1 MYRKIALI
9 AMALALPAAAVA
21 DVRLENAAFDQFG
34 DDGKPEAWSLSGKF
48 KIARGDGH
56 NGSGGLSWES
66 DAPCGKLHT
75 ARQVLQGLK
84 PGDLISFEMLVKK
97 EGFKTTGSHGAV
109 FSIEMRDASNKW
121 IRALYATT
129 KSVKDGDWTRIS
141 SSGVVPAGTKTPV
154 VVIYV
159 SGDSQGR
166 VAWDN
171 IVVRKV
177 LQDPVSFVCTSA
189 YRGTAADG
197 KADFHASI
205 ILPDKHANGRIE
217 AFFSWMGADGAAVR
231 RPAER
236 LTKDEAAITLDVSG
250 MAMGRQEVK
259 CELLA
264 DGKVIG
270 SASTPFTRVAALP
283 RRHVWI
289 DRHGRCIV
297 DGKPFFPLGMYWNPN
312 ERGMAAFTNGPF
324 NCVVHYEMMNPRRL
338 DFCRAHGLMSLSAID
353 RKLWKPAND
362 ASKPAEAATAR
373 AKLSAAIDAIK
384 DHPALL
390 GWYVGDE
397 VDAGSVAGQ
406 RKLYDFIVERDPDHP
421 TYAVQD
427 RTYDLRVF
435 LPTADVIG
443 LDPYPV
449 AQKPLRTVTDFM
461 RQGKEALFGARPF
474 WSVPQAFSWQW
485 YRKEAKDIE
494 RCPTLAE
501 MRSMNWQHIANGANG
516 LFSFAYHS
524 YFYPLN
530 RQDWRPLWANAVEAN
545 REVAKM
551 IPVLLSVEPSP
562 TARPDTEEL
571 ACRTWVKGGEL
582 YLLACNISNRAL
594 YAAVDLSEGRWRMAG
609 TEVGSPAT
617 MDGDAK
623 VRFYLDPIGVSF
635 VRLVRAD

>member
-1 MYRKIALI
+1 MNVRCL
-9 AMALALPAAAVA
+9 AMALALPAAVIA
-21 DVRLENAAFDQFG
+21 DAKLQNAAFDEFG
-34 DDGKPEAWSLSGKF
+34 SDGKPEAWSLSGKF
-48 KIARGDGH
+48 RIARGDGH
-56 NGSGGLSWES
+56 NGSGGLCWEA

-75 ARQVLQGLK
+75 ARQVLQGVK
-84 PGDLISFEMLVKK
+84 PGDLISFEMLVRK
-97 EGFKTTGSHGAV
+97 EGFKSPGSQGAV
-109 FSIEMRDASNKW
+109 FSIEMRDANDKW

-129 KSVKDGDWTRIS
+129 KNVKDGEWTRVG
-141 SSGVVPAGTKTPV
+141 SSGVVPANTKNAV

-171 IVVRKV
+171 IVVRKA
-177 LQDPVSFVCTSA
+177 LTDPVSFVCTSV
-189 YRGTAADG
+189 YRGIAADG
-197 KADFHASI
+197 KADFHAAI
-205 ILPDKHANGRIE
+205 AVPEKCANSRIE
-217 AFFSWMGADGAAVR
+217 AFFSWKGADGVAVR

-236 LTKDEAAITLDVSG
+236 LTPDEAAITLDVSA
-250 MAMGRQEVK
+250 MAKGRQEVK

-264 DGKVIG
+264 DGKVLG
-270 SASTPFTRVAALP
+270 AASTPFTRVDALP
-283 RRHVWI
+283 GRRVWI

-297 DGKPFFPLGMYWNPN
+297 NGKPFFPLGMYWNPN
-312 ERGMAAFTNGPF
+312 ERNMAAFTNGPF

-338 DFCRAHGLMSLSAID
+338 DFCRAHGLMSLSTLD
-353 RKLWKPAND
+353 RDLWK
-362 ASKPAEAATAR
+362 ASENAAKPVEAKAAR
-373 AKLSAAIDAIK
+373 AKLVAAIDAIK

-397 VDAGSVAGQ
+397 VAAGSVPGQ
-406 RKLYDFIVERDPDHP
+406 RRRYSFIVECDPDHP

-449 AQKPLRTVTDFM
+449 AHKPLRMVTDFM
-461 RQGKEALFGARPF
+461 RQGKVALFGARPF

-485 YRKEAKDIE
+485 YRKEAKDTE

-501 MRSMNWQHIANGANG
+501 MRSMNWQHIAGGANG

-530 RQDWRPLWANAVEAN
+530 RQDWRPLWANAVAAN

-551 IPVLLSVEPSP
+551 IPVLLSVEPAP
-562 TARPDTEEL
+562 AARPDTEEL
-571 ACRTWVKGGEL
+571 ACRTWVKDGEL
-582 YLLACNISNRAL
+582 YLLACNISSQAL

-609 TEVGSPAT
+609 TEIGSPAT

-635 VRLVRAD
+635 VRLARADR